1 MKHLMLALLTIGLLA
16 ACGSSGPTQ
25 SEIRAAFE
33 QEIPGL
39 LELKEF
45 KLEQARNTGSDENPV
60 WVARVI
66 ATLAPREA
74 TYEIDTVED
83 GVRILKQ
90 VRAAGERIN
99 TYGTARSVRNNK
111 GWRHSFQ
118 YDGSTD
124 PVLGRPRSEYGA
136 DALVAGTPEADA
148 LLAEIKRK
156 REEARIAE
164 ETRLAEEAAERKR
177 NEEAEA
183 AKRKRIEEAVAKY
196 RAEFAPESLSR
207 FQYGCDRGHIG
218 KSYHY
223 LVQDASPEGG
233 GECRGTDTYM
243 PNSNFVKCIVHA
255 GVLARGESGVVKVT
269 IGGSQRHFV
278 GSPRNGINSVSAGD
292 AYCSYQVELAEKL
305 RVTD

>member
-1 MKHLMLALLTIGLLA
+1 MKHLMLALFTITLLA
-16 ACGSSGPTQ
+16 ACGSGGPTQ
-25 SEIRAAFE
+25 GEIRAAFE

-124 PVLGRPRSEYGA
+124 PALGRPLSEYGA
-136 DALVAGTPEADA
+136 GALVAGTPEADA

-164 ETRLAEEAAERKR
+164 ETRIATEAAEQKR
-177 NEEAEA
+177 QEEAEA
-183 AKRKRIEEAVAKY
+183 AKRKRIEAAVAKHG
-196 RAEFAPESLSR
+196 AGFAPGRL
-207 FQYGCDRGHIG
+207 GDLVDRDG
-218 KSYHY
+218 KGAF
-223 LVQDASPEGG
+223 LVTANAEGKG
-233 GECRGTDTYM
+233 GVWGTDEYTCG
-243 PNSNFVKCIVHA
+243 SDFSKTVVHA
-255 GVLARGESGVVKVT
+255 GLLADGETGIVEVKK
-269 IGGSQRHFV
+269 IYQDRRNFL
-278 GSPRNGINSVSAGD
+278 GSPRNGVSSGSD
-292 AYCSYQVELAEKL
+292 NFEYDFCTVRLLERIPNE
-305 RVTD
+305 

>member
-1 MKHLMLALLTIGLLA
+1 MKHLMLALFTISLLA
-16 ACGSSGPTQ
+16 ACGSSGPNQ
-25 SEIRAAFE
+25 SEIRAALE

-90 VRAAGERIN
+90 VRATGERIN
-99 TYGTARSVRNNK
+99 TYGTARSVRNDK

-136 DALVAGTPEADA
+136 GALVAGTPEADA

-164 ETRLAEEAAERKR
+164 ETRIAAEVAEQKRK
-177 NEEAEA
+177 EEAEA
-183 AKRKRIEEAVAKY
+183 AKRKRIEEAVA
-196 RAEFAPESLSR
+196 RHNAGFAPITLERTWPGDGKKLVLLVTANSEASTRNGNVYGTNRYATDSDLPRSLVHSGLLKSGETGIVEVTGI
-207 FQYGCDRGHIG
+207 YDRGD
-218 KSYHY
+218 
-223 LVQDASPEGG
+223 L
-233 GECRGTDTYM
+233 
-243 PNSNFVKCIVHA
+243 
-255 GVLARGESGVVKVT
+255 
-269 IGGSQRHFV
+269 SQ
-278 GSPRNGINSVSAGD
+278 GSPRNGIDSID
-292 AYCSYQVELAEKL
+292 ATKWNKYSMRLLERIPNE
-305 RVTD
+305 

>member
-1 MKHLMLALLTIGLLA
+1 MKHLMLALFTIGLLA

-99 TYGTARSVRNNK
+99 TYGTARSVRNDK

-124 PVLGRPRSEYGA
+124 PALGRPLSEYGA
-136 DALVAGTPEADA
+136 GALVAGTPEADA

-177 NEEAEA
+177 SEEAEA
-183 AKRKRIEEAVAKY
+183 AKQKRVESAVAKHGAAFATRTLGNMVNAGAK
-196 RAEFAPESLSR
+196 RAFLVTGDSGGRDRIWGTGTYTCDSSFTKAVVHAGLLANGES
-207 FQYGCDRGHIG
+207 GI
-218 KSYHY
+218 
-223 LVQDASPEGG
+223 VEVIASPEQQRGG
-233 GECRGTDTYM
+233 
-243 PNSNFVKCIVHA
+243 
-255 GVLARGESGVVKVT
+255 
-269 IGGSQRHFV
+269 FV
-278 GSPRNGINSVSAGD
+278 GSPRNGVDTENYTRSEYA
-292 AYCSYQVELAEKL
+292 CTL
-305 RVTD
+305 RLLERIPNE

>member
-1 MKHLMLALLTIGLLA
+1 MKHLMLALFTIGLLA

-83 GVRILKQ
+83 GVRVLKQ

-99 TYGTARSVRNNK
+99 TYGTARSVRNDK

-124 PVLGRPRSEYGA
+124 PALGRPLSEYGA
-136 DALVAGTPEADA
+136 GALVAGTPEADA

-164 ETRLAEEAAERKR
+164 ETRIAAEAAEQKRK
-177 NEEAEA
+177 EEAEA
-183 AKRKRIEEAVAKY
+183 AKRKRVEAAAAKHS
-196 RAEFAPESLSR
+196 AAFATPTLGEMVNPGASVNFLVTADISGR
-207 FQYGCDRGHIG
+207 QGVIGTDLYGC
-218 KSYHY
+218 S
-223 LVQDASPEGG
+223 
-233 GECRGTDTYM
+233 
-243 PNSNFVKCIVHA
+243 SNLSKVVIHA
-255 GVLARGESGVVKVT
+255 GLLKPGETGVVAVT
-269 IGGSQRHFV
+269 RNAEAKRRNFI
-278 GSPRNGINSVSAGD
+278 GSPRNGINSTNHSDNWNQESNGCTVRLL
-292 AYCSYQVELAEKL
+292 ERIPNE
-305 RVTD
+305 